1 MAPPLSG
8 VCLRQEL
15 STPAASKSKAV
26 AREIDALCPFV
37 CQMDGRYVVQLWIW
51 SPAATGELTTC
62 KFTMTSGCAVPFL
75 GFKSDLRRRFDV
87 GLDWVG

>member
-1 MAPPLSG
+1 M
-8 VCLRQEL
+8 
-15 STPAASKSKAV
+15 PAASKSKAV

-37 CQMDGRYVVQLWIW
+37 CQMGGRYVVQLWTW
-51 SPAATGELTTC
+51 SPAANSELTTC

-75 GFKSDLRRRFDV
+75 ALNRIYGRRFDV